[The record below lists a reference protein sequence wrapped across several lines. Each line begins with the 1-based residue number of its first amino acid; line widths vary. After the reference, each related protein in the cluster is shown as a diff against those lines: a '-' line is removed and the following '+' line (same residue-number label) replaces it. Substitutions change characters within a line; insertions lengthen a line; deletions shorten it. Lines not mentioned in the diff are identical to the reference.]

1 MNVVKKI
8 ALLAA
13 GMLWFAAAPIAM
25 AADDAATIKANTE
38 AWFKAFN
45 AGNADAVAAGYAD
58 DAVVMA
64 PGSPPASGKAAIKQ
78 LVAKEIAGA
87 KSGGVTLA
95 QGKLNDVGVKG
106 DMAWHAGTYSVMKGG
121 TAVDTGSYMEV
132 LQKKGGKWLIVR
144 DIWNSSTPPPAP
156 PAAAPPS
163 PPPAPAP
170 AAAPKK

>member
-1 MNVVKKI
+1 MNVVKKM

-13 GMLWFAAAPIAM
+13 GALWFTAAPMAM
-25 AADDAATIKANTE
+25 AADNAATIKANTE

-45 AGNADAVAAGYAD
+45 AGNADAVAASYAD

-78 LVAKEIAGA
+78 LVAKEIAGS
-87 KSGGVTLA
+87 KSAGVTLA
-95 QGKLNDVGVKG
+95 QGKLNDVGIKG

-132 LQKKGGKWLIVR
+132 LQKKGGKWMIVR
-144 DIWNSSTPPPAP
+144 DIWNSSTPPAPP

-163 PPPAPAP
+163 PPAPAP

>member
-1 MNVVKKI
+1 MNAMKRI

-13 GMLWFAAAPIAM
+13 GVIWFAAAQVAM
-25 AADDAATIKANTE
+25 AADDAATIKSNTE

-45 AGNADAVAAGYAD
+45 AGNADAVAAAYAD

-78 LVAKEIAGA
+78 LIAKEIAGA

-95 QGKLNDVGVKG
+95 QGKLNDVGIKG

-121 TAVDTGSYMEV
+121 TAVDTGGYMEV

-144 DIWNSSTPPPAP
+144 DLWNSSTPPAP
-156 PAAAPPS
+156 PQAAATPT
-163 PPPAPAP
+163 PPPE
-170 AAAPKK
+170 AAPKK

>member
-1 MNVVKKI
+1 MSVLKTT
-8 ALLAA
+8 AWLAA
-13 GMLWFAAAPIAM
+13 GVFWFASAPIAM

-45 AGNADAVAAGYAD
+45 AGDADAVAASYAD

-64 PGSPPASGKAAIKQ
+64 PGSAPASGKAAIKQ
-78 LVAKEIAGA
+78 LIAKEIAGA
-87 KSGGVTLA
+87 KSGGVTLT
-95 QGKLNDVGVKG
+95 QGKLNDVRVKG

-144 DIWNSSTPPPAP
+144 DIWNSSTPPAQP
-156 PAAAPPS
+156 PAAAKS
-163 PPPAPAP
+163 PPVPAP

>member
-13 GMLWFAAAPIAM
+13 GALWFAAAPIAM
-25 AADDAATIKANTE
+25 AADDSATIKANTE

-45 AGNADAVAAGYAD
+45 AGNADAVAASYAD

-95 QGKLNDVGVKG
+95 QGKLNDVGIKG
-106 DMAWHAGTYSVMKGG
+106 NMAWHSGTYSVMKGS

-144 DIWNSSTPPPAP
+144 DIWNSSSPPAP
-156 PAAAPPS
+156 PAAAAPP

>member
-13 GMLWFAAAPIAM
+13 GVLWFAAVPIAM

-45 AGNADAVAAGYAD
+45 AGNADAVAASYTD

-78 LVAKEIAGA
+78 LVAKEMAGA

-95 QGKLNDVGVKG
+95 QSKINDVGIKG
-106 DMAWHAGTYSVMKGG
+106 DMAWHAGTYSVMKGS

-144 DIWNSSTPPPAP
+144 DIWNSSTPPAAP
-156 PAAAPPS
+156 PAAAPPP
-163 PPPAPAP
+163 PPPAPA
-170 AAAPKK
+170 AASKK

>member
-1 MNVVKKI
+1 MNALKNI

-13 GMLWFAAAPIAM
+13 GMLCFAAAPVAI
-25 AADDAATIKANTE
+25 AADDVATIKANTE

-45 AGNADAVAAGYAD
+45 AGNADAVAASYAD

-95 QGKLNDVGVKG
+95 QGKVNDVGIKG

-121 TAVDTGSYMEV
+121 TAVDTGGYMEV

-144 DIWNSSTPPPAP
+144 DIWNSSTPPAP
-156 PAAAPPS
+156 PAPAAPP
-163 PPPAPAP
+163 PPPPAP

>member
-1 MNVVKKI
+1 MSLVKKI

-13 GMLWFAAAPIAM
+13 GALWFAAAPIAM
-25 AADDAATIKANTE
+25 AADDSATIKANTE

-45 AGNADAVAAGYAD
+45 AGNADAVAASYAD

-95 QGKLNDVGVKG
+95 QGKLNDVGIKG
-106 DMAWHAGTYSVMKGG
+106 DMAWHSGTYSVMKGS

-144 DIWNSSTPPPAP
+144 DIWNSSTPPAPPA
-156 PAAAPPS
+156 PAAAPP